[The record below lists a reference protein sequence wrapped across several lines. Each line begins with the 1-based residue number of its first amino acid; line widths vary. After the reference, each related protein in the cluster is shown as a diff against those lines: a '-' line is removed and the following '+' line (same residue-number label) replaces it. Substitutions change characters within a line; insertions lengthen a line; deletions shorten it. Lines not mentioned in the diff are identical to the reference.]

1 MRSMQLGR
9 RFGQNVQFGLGSS
22 GLGRLAPYLVS
33 RSDPFEPVANGCFGG
48 STFFEIGGKTL
59 AVPLRPDAMAV
70 RLGAFQRGPRAWGSV
85 LKCGPRPVIH

>member
-33 RSDPFEPVANGCFGG
+33 RSDPKQTCSSRRFSSGVLWI
-48 STFFEIGGKTL
+48 IGIEL
-59 AVPLRPDAMAV
+59 AVLINLSRP
-70 RLGAFQRGPRAWGSV
+70 GPRRFEYV
-85 LKCGPRPVIH
+85 PVVDEAATY

>member
-33 RSDPFEPVANGCFGG
+33 RSDPFLPVASVRFGG
-48 STFFEIGGKTL
+48 IHILGVAAKT
-59 AVPLRPDAMAV
+59 VTV
-70 RLGAFQRGPRAWGSV
+70 RADSMR
-85 LKCGPRPVIH
+85 